1 MAKCETDDCE
11 TKEILAG
18 LETIN
23 DDVNNV
29 GIEFVMTK
37 DRRLAKRE
45 FGVTSFPALGLFR
58 NGHFLAFV
66 GDMKNTV
73 EVQGWLTDTDALE
86 VEGIVEQ
93 VTEDM
98 LTNIIELEDD
108 VLVLFYDD
116 EDGDMEEIMEA
127 METIDE
133 SLTDEEVEFVR

>member
-1 MAKCETDDCE
+1 
-11 TKEILAG
+11 
-18 LETIN
+18 
-23 DDVNNV
+23 
-29 GIEFVMTK
+29 MTK

-45 FGVTSFPALGLFR
+45 FGVSSFPALGLFR

>member
-1 MAKCETDDCE
+1 MSAWS
-11 TKEILAG
+11 
-18 LETIN
+18 
-23 DDVNNV
+23 
-29 GIEFVMTK
+29 
-37 DRRLAKRE
+37 
-45 FGVTSFPALGLFR
+45 SFPALGLFR

-108 VLVLFYDD
+108 VLVCKKYWQALRQ
-116 EDGDMEEIMEA
+116 I
-127 METIDE
+127 
-133 SLTDEEVEFVR
+133 LL